1 MNLLYLKEKGIL
13 NGKHR
18 YRGLTIVS
26 LLPLVL
32 KTMFIL
38 AIVSAT
44 GVDGFTWS
52 ITIPIWISLL
62 ISGIG
67 FPSDSKKWN
76 IAAWI
81 STLMLTLG
89 SIVIGYYDYFQW
101 ASTKLCFGLLIFFT
115 IIFIIKCFL
124 DNKNTTMK

>member
-1 MNLLYLKEKGIL
+1 MNILYSKEKGFL
-13 NGKHR
+13 NDEHR
-18 YRGLTIVS
+18 YKGLTIVS
-26 LLPLVL
+26 LLPFVL

-38 AIVSAT
+38 AT
-44 GVDGFTWS
+44 GIDSFAWY

-62 ISGIG
+62 VSGIG
-67 FPSDSKKWN
+67 FPSDNKKWN

-81 STLMLTLG
+81 STLMLAIA

-115 IIFIIKCFL
+115 IIFIIKRFL
-124 DNKNTTMK
+124 DNKNTTTTEI

>member
-1 MNLLYLKEKGIL
+1 MNILYSKEKGFL
-13 NGKHR
+13 NAEHR
-18 YRGLTIVS
+18 YKGLTIVS
-26 LLPLVL
+26 LLPFVL

-38 AIVSAT
+38 AT
-44 GVDGFTWS
+44 GIDSFAWY

-62 ISGIG
+62 VSGIG
-67 FPSDSKKWN
+67 FPSDNKKWN

-81 STLMLTLG
+81 STLMLAIA

-115 IIFIIKCFL
+115 IIFIIKRFL
-124 DNKNTTMK
+124 DT